1 MFLLTDLI
9 KEPETSL
16 LEGIVISIVGYLI
29 VFTALVLLYYFFDN
43 LSKLLNM
50 QIRSR
55 LRKQGKLDQ
64 IKTDKELAVPGE
76 VTAAIGLALYM
87 VNELHDQE
95 SNVITIKKVSRTYS
109 PWSSKIYGM
118 RNLNR

>member
-16 LEGIVISIVGYLI
+16 IEGVVISIVGYLI

-50 QIRSR
+50 QLRSR

-64 IKTDKELAVPGE
+64 IKTDKELSVPGE
-76 VTAAIGLALYM
+76 VTAAIGLALYL